1 MDASR
6 LQLAGMRP
14 ISLVVDVTNYVMLET
29 GQPIHAY
36 DRALLS
42 VRCARDGRPDETLQT
57 LDGVTRQLDS
67 TISSSRMIPVRRG
80 SPA

>member
-1 MDASR
+1 M
-6 LQLAGMRP
+6 AGMRP

-36 DRALLS
+36 DRALLGFT
-42 VRCARDGRPDETLQT
+42 ARATGGSDETLQT
-57 LDGVTRQLDS
+57 LDGVTRQLALDDLLIADDS
-67 TISSSRMIPVRRG
+67 GPLG

>member
-1 MDASR
+1 
-6 LQLAGMRP
+6 MRP

-42 VRCARDGRPDETLQT
+42 GPLRARRAAAGETLQT
-57 LDGVTRQLDS
+57 LDGVTRHLDPDDLLIADDS
-67 TISSSRMIPVRRG
+67 GPLGLAGVMG
-80 SPA
+80 G